1 MSAKIKALIIS
12 TAKLSNQ
19 LDANAETLSKHANTM
34 TYKAWNDFVAKTLG
48 SEESYNIQ
56 PHESR
61 KAPHLLTFDKDS
73 AADQMLAKF
82 RKLHKASL
90 AQTSSGKQEP
100 VAIPAP
106 VTKQVKVL
114 VKEVIASG
122 MTRKQVDAMVSELRN
137 SISFA

>member
-12 TAKLSNQ
+12 TAKLSTQ

-34 TYKAWNDFVAKTLG
+34 TYKAWNDLVAKTL
-48 SEESYNIQ
+48 SEHYSVEA
-56 PHESR
+56 HESR

-73 AADQMLAKF
+73 APEQMLAKF

-100 VAIPAP
+100 VAIPAQ

-122 MTRKQVDAMVSELRN
+122 MTRKQFDAMVSELRN
-137 SISFA
+137 SIDFK

>member
-12 TAKLSNQ
+12 TAKLSIQ
-19 LDANAETLSKHANTM
+19 LDANAVTLSKHANTM
-34 TYKAWNDFVAKTLG
+34 SYKAWNDYVATILG
-48 SEESYNIQ
+48 SDEGYGIA

-61 KAPHLLTFDKDS
+61 KAPHLLTFEKDS
-73 AADQMLAKF
+73 APEQMLSKF
-82 RKLHKASL
+82 RKLHKDSQAV
-90 AQTSSGKQEP
+90 TSSGKQEP

-122 MTRKQVDAMVSELRN
+122 MTRKQFDAMVSELRN
-137 SISFA
+137 SIDFK